1 MRVWVFILAVIPA
14 SELQQLIG
22 LRFLS
27 LVTLSKFGF
36 YQFLALD
43 LEMNFMV
50 KHVFT
55 RYADCLNESEL
66 FSKSHQKSTFP
77 S

>member
-55 RYADCLNESEL
+55 RYADCLN
-66 FSKSHQKSTFP
+66 
-77 S
+77 